1 MAKTT
6 ANTSAAQASK
16 QLDQLKGNAETTL
29 NEVKQA
35 TSGAIERLED
45 QATEVTDS
53 VQKNVAGIK
62 AEVNSRIDYAKTQF
76 TTTKQ
81 SLSELAAELNAE
93 STTAANELISTAQ
106 ATFDQVKDVLVKA
119 KEDAVAQLSDT
130 KGTTF
135 AAWEK
140 FKK

>member
-6 ANTSAAQASK
+6 ANISAAQASK

-45 QATEVTDS
+45 QATDVTDS

-81 SLSELAAELNAE
+81 SLSELAAELKAE
-93 STTAANELISTAQ
+93 ITTAANELIATAQ